1 MRTASGHTH
10 APPITPGLR
19 ANLPQFLLLVLVNA
33 FVGGMVGVQRTVVPL
48 MGERE
53 FQLASITIATS
64 FIVTFGLTKALA
76 NLVSGALADRWGRKP
91 VLVLGWLIGLPV
103 PFMLMWSPSF
113 EWIVGANVLLGVQQG
128 LAWSM
133 TVVMKIDLVGPSRRG
148 LALGLNEF
156 AGYVAV
162 GATAWAT
169 GFIAAQYGLRPQPFY
184 LAAGFAAAGLVL
196 SMFVVKET
204 RGAPHPASPIPRAA
218 GSFPAV
224 FARSSFRD
232 RRLFAC
238 SQAGLVNNLND
249 GMAWGIFPLFF
260 TAAGLPIERVG
271 LIVAL
276 YPLSWGV
283 CQIVTGWLSDFIG
296 RRWLIGLGMWVQAL
310 GHVVIAML
318 AGGALVAGIVG
329 SLLLGVGTAMVY
341 PTLLAD
347 VSDCSA
353 PDWRARALS
362 VYRFWR
368 DLGYALGALGAGLL
382 ADALGMAWAIHAAG
396 VLTATSG
403 ATYLIATSPRSSVGP
418 AVRYD

>member
-1 MRTASGHTH
+1 MRTAAGLEH
-10 APPITPGLR
+10 APKFTPGLR

-53 FQLASITIATS
+53 FHLASIAIATS

-103 PFMLMWSPSF
+103 PFMLMWSPGF

-162 GATAWAT
+162 GATAWGT

-184 LAAGFAAAGLVL
+184 LAAGFAALGLVL
-196 SMFVVKET
+196 SMFAVRET
-204 RGAPHPASPIPRAA
+204 RDNSPSPHAAPRIPHTALP
-218 GSFPAV
+218 FLAV
-224 FARSSFRD
+224 FARTSFHD
-232 RRLFAC
+232 PRLFAC

-260 TAAGLPIERVG
+260 SAAGLPIERVG

-310 GHVVIAML
+310 GHVVIALL
-318 AGGALVAGIVG
+318 AGGALAAGIVG
-329 SLLLGVGTAMVY
+329 SLMLGIGTAMVY

-347 VSDCSA
+347 VSDRSA
-353 PDWRARALS
+353 PAWRARALS

-368 DLGYALGALGAGLL
+368 DLGYALGALGAGLI
-382 ADALGMAWAIHAAG
+382 ADALGMPWAIHAAG
-396 VLTATSG
+396 VLTAISG
-403 ATYLIATSPRSSVGP
+403 TVFLFASREARDGP
-418 AVRYD
+418 VH